1 MKKSLR
7 AAYESARIDPKADVY
22 FSRAFWQEA
31 QERRLSLS
39 KTHGL
44 DLTDKMAALYTLAD
58 LEKRQIAYRISEPYG
73 PIVVF
78 VPGEKKSGKLTHMF
92 RELLSINDLH

>member
-22 FSRAFWQEA
+22 FSRVLWQEA
-31 QERRLSLS
+31 QKRRLSLS
-39 KTHGL
+39 KTHEF
-44 DLTDKMAALYTLAD
+44 DLTDQMVALYTLAD
-58 LEKRQIAYRISEPYG
+58 LEKQKIAHRISEPYG

-78 VPGEKKSGKLTHMF
+78 VPGEKRSGKLTHTF
-92 RELLSINDLH
+92 RELLSIHELH